1 MECANIINDTRSSKQ
16 NISDVFYSTFTESK
30 SNTKAKG
37 VLKII
42 EGPCMQMD
50 AVNNNNR
57 IYPKELV
64 EKKIVNNENVQELIK
79 NHSLLGE
86 GCHPETRLETIYPNV
101 CMSIEKLW
109 IPDNDNDKLYGR
121 FAILD
126 TPIGR
131 ILNTLLDY
139 GSKVGVSARAAGT
152 SVVTPEGYELLDVD
166 NYEFYTFDAVP
177 EPGFSCARPSLVE
190 SRTRNNFTSYANYS
204 KEELEYSK
212 NFMEKANPEFF
223 KKDVSIINHLLKN
236 INENKTM
243 KNNSNNK
250 KDNSNEIKKLQV
262 ENKILRSQNI
272 KKRTDDMNKIKKLE
286 KTLEILK
293 ENYKLASDCNKRLM
307 AENKVL
313 TGLVNSQKK
322 VLDKIS
328 VQKKQNLKCLKEA
341 IQRRRDDLQLLK
353 ENKDLKQSLYDTN
366 VKSIALET
374 GVNESTVKT
383 FYKNLNESTD
393 KVTKAIKKMSP
404 YLNESTVRN
413 VTNVVES
420 EVETDSSTNNDSSII
435 EKLITS
441 SLL

>member
-1 MECANIINDTRSSKQ
+1 MECTNIINDTRSSKQ

-250 KDNSNEIKKLQV
+250 KDNSNEIKKL
-262 ENKILRSQNI
+262 
-272 KKRTDDMNKIKKLE
+272 E

-341 IQRRRDDLQLLK
+341 IQRKRDDLQLLK

-413 VTNVVES
+413 VTSVVES
-420 EVETDSSTNNDSSII
+420 EVESDSSTNNDNSII

>member
-1 MECANIINDTRSSKQ
+1 MECTNIINDTRSSKQ
-16 NISDVFYSTFTESK
+16 NISDIFYSTFTESK
-30 SNTKAKG
+30 SNQKAKG

-50 AVNNNNR
+50 TVNNNNR

-64 EKKIVNNENVQELIK
+64 EKKILNNENVQDLIK

-109 IPDNDNDKLYGR
+109 IPENDNDKLYGR

-152 SVVTPEGYELLDVD
+152 SVMTPEGYELLDID

-177 EPGFSCARPSLVE
+177 EPGFSCARPALLE
-190 SRTRNNFTSYANYS
+190 SKTRTNFTSYANYS

-212 NFMEKANPEFF
+212 KFMEKANPDFF
-223 KKDVSIINHLLKN
+223 KKDVSIINHLLKS
-236 INENKTM
+236 INENKNM
-243 KNNSNNK
+243 KNNSDNKNNL
-250 KDNSNEIKKLQV
+250 NELKKLQV

-272 KKRTDDMNKIKKLE
+272 QKRTEEINKIKKLE

-293 ENYKLASDCNKRLM
+293 ENYRLASECNKQLL

-313 TGLVNSQKK
+313 NGLVNSQKK

-328 VQKKQNLKCLKEA
+328 VQKKENLKFLKEA
-341 IQRRRDDLQLLK
+341 IQKKRDDLKLLK
-353 ENKDLKQSLYDTN
+353 ENKDLKQNLYDTK

-374 GVNESTVKT
+374 GVNENTVKT
-383 FYKNLNESTD
+383 FYKNLNESAD

-404 YLNESTVRN
+404 YLNESTVKN
-413 VTNVVES
+413 VTNVVETT
-420 EVETDSSTNNDSSII
+420 VENENTNDAGNPNII
-435 EKLITS
+435 EKIITS
-441 SLL
+441 SWI